1 MGTKTSTDDLAMR
14 RAFGAVAAAGVV
26 LSIAGA
32 VFVAPK
38 FGVSA
43 LVGTAVALGNLWLLA
58 RAVRN
63 LLADGPS
70 AGPKT
75 PWALMAVAKF
85 FVLLGI
91 TYVLVRSELL
101 SPLGLAAGFGALPLG
116 ILFSGASGVKGS
128 VGPRHAEE
136 SDHA

>member
-1 MGTKTSTDDLAMR
+1 MR

-26 LSIAGA
+26 LSIGAG
-32 VFVAPK
+32 VFVGPK
-38 FGVSA
+38 FGASA
-43 LVGTAVALGNLWLLA
+43 LAGALVALGNLWVLA

-63 LLADGPS
+63 LLSG
-70 AGPKT
+70 GGNKT

-85 FVLLGI
+85 FVLLGV
-91 TYVLVRSELL
+91 TFVLVKSQLI

-116 ILFSGASGVKGS
+116 ILFSGTGGAPGS
-128 VGPRHAEE
+128 AGPRHAEE